1 MSKFACAPALLLAA
15 TLLPEFGVM
24 ADDTNAHTNDAL
36 LRASLPISAGPDPQ
50 SGYSSDSNLPD
61 IFQLETEGMQPSIG
75 TQTTVPAAEQDE
87 LDIEGEGLADDA
99 IAQVFA
105 ELDFQQ
111 ATQSYLWALPLV
123 AYAQWREEFR
133 DKLGAYSGDLIELDS
148 YEEKL
153 GLITATPY
161 ILGFVDLN
169 ETGPLVIKLP
179 PGAAAGGI
187 GDLWQRVIIDMG
199 QTGPDKGK
207 GGKYLV
213 LPPGTEPPT
222 DADKYYLAKSETMN
236 ILVSLR
242 VLDPN
247 PSTGKAL
254 IERFKMYPYA
264 MSAVPGKIK
273 LLSTADK
280 MWSGTQPQGMAYWER
295 LHQIIQKEPVN
306 ERDRFDMAMLASLGI
321 EQGKPFQPTY
331 EQRKALE
338 QGAQAGEM
346 IANANIFA
354 THALTAESPSKPLI
368 SVMQANP
375 TDRETMK
382 INDAESPNMSAR

>member
-1 MSKFACAPALLLAA
+1 M
-15 TLLPEFGVM
+15 V
-24 ADDTNAHTNDAL
+24 DDTNVLNNDAP
-36 LRASLPISAGPDPQ
+36 LRASLPISAAPDPQ

-75 TQTTVPAAEQDE
+75 TQTTATAAEQDE
-87 LDIEGEGLADDA
+87 QDMEGEGLADDS
-99 IAQVFA
+99 ISKIFA

-123 AYAQWREEFR
+123 SYAEWREEFR
-133 DKLGAYSGDLIELDS
+133 DKLGAHSGDMIELVS

-169 ETGPLVIKLP
+169 ETGPLVIELP

-187 GDLWQRVIIDMG
+187 GDLWQRAIIDMG

-213 LPPGTEPPT
+213 LPPGAQLPT
-222 DADKYYLAKSETMN
+222 DADKYYLAKPGTMN
-236 ILVSLR
+236 MLVSLR

-254 IERFKMYPYA
+254 VEKFKMYPYA
-264 MSAVPGKIK
+264 MSTVPGKIK
-273 LLSTADK
+273 LLSTGDK
-280 MWSGTQPQGMAYWER
+280 IWSGTQPRGMAYWER

-306 ERDRFDMAMLASLGI
+306 ECDRFDMAMLASLGI
-321 EQGKPFQPTY
+321 EQGKPFQPND

-338 QGAQAGEM
+338 QGAQVGEM
-346 IANANIFA
+346 IAKANILA
-354 THALTAESPSKPLI
+354 TRALTAESPSKPLM
-368 SVMQANP
+368 SATQENP
-375 TDRETMK
+375 IDRETMK
-382 INDAESPNMSAR
+382 INAESPNMSGR